1 VFENFI
7 KHCWND
13 DGQTPPWVLILV
25 VNIFPPNI
33 LGQSI
38 FALSET
44 RREYRYIEYPGMWVS
59 TTRLSHI
66 ILMRGYFAKWETTS
80 C

>member
-1 VFENFI
+1 MGIDFRRAF
-7 KHCWND
+7 
-13 DGQTPPWVLILV
+13 L
-25 VNIFPPNI
+25 PPNI

-38 FALSET
+38 FALSES
-44 RREYRYIEYPGMWVS
+44 RREHWHVKYPRMWVLVTHS
-59 TTRLSHI
+59 SHI